1 MVGSPAQPAH
11 CWCVGMSGGACDV
24 STARQRERKRPEQMP
39 RTGRND
45 PCPCGSGI
53 KYKNCC
59 LSRDRGRRIGK
70 GARRRDEQATTD
82 KLVAF
87 AQRSGL
93 HRQMIVASNLFWNGS
108 YGPEALEAL
117 DRQEVTRFLEW
128 YVHDYRLEQ
137 SRKRA
142 IDLFLEESGPSLL
155 PLEREQVLQWRES
168 YLSLYRVLGSR
179 EEGFLSVVD
188 TLQGGE
194 QDLQDDG
201 LGRISR
207 SGDLILGRILRS
219 SDPAHFSWG
228 AILLPAALE
237 AELVSLA
244 QGACRDYREAHVRAT
259 WPDFLSNNG
268 YMFNHSFLR
277 SAAEAGTVRRFA
289 GAYYDASGTVQKLQE
304 VEKRL
309 REHAARR
316 VVERQRAEQ
325 PTAEASD
332 THRQQT
338 QGGVFLPGHVQYG
351 GASKPRR

>member
-1 MVGSPAQPAH
+1 
-11 CWCVGMSGGACDV
+11 
-24 STARQRERKRPEQMP
+24 MP

-59 LSRDRGRRIGK
+59 LSRDRGRRIRK
-70 GARRRDEQATTD
+70 GARRRDEQTTTG

-87 AQRSGL
+87 AQGPGL
-93 HRQMIVASNLFWNGS
+93 RRQMIVACNLFWNGS
-108 YGPEALEAL
+108 YGHEAL
-117 DRQEVTRFLEW
+117 DALDTQEVARFLEW

-155 PLEREQVLQWRES
+155 PLEREQVLLWRES
-168 YLSLYRVLGSR
+168 YVSLYCVLGSR
-179 EEGFLSVVD
+179 EEGLLSVVD

-201 LGRISR
+201 FGRISR
-207 SGDLILGRILRS
+207 SGDIILGRILRS
-219 SDPAHFSWG
+219 LAPPYFSW
-228 AILLPAALE
+228 AAVLLPAALE

-244 QGACRDYREAHVRAT
+244 EAACRDYCETHVRAT
-259 WPDFLSNNG
+259 WPEFLSNNG
-268 YMFNHSFLR
+268 YMFNHYLLR
-277 SAAEAGTVRRFA
+277 SAAGAGMVRRSA

-325 PTAEASD
+325 PMVETGDA
-332 THRQQT
+332 HRQQT
-338 QGGVFLPGHVQYG
+338 QGGIFLPGHIQYG
-351 GASKPRR
+351 GDSKPRR

>member
-1 MVGSPAQPAH
+1 
-11 CWCVGMSGGACDV
+11 
-24 STARQRERKRPEQMP
+24 MP

-59 LSRDRGRRIGK
+59 LSRDRGHRIRK
-70 GARRRDEQATTD
+70 GARRRDEQTAAD

-87 AQRSGL
+87 AQGPSLR
-93 HRQMIVASNLFWNGS
+93 RQMIVASNLFWNGS
-108 YGPEALEAL
+108 YGDEALDAL
-117 DRQEVTRFLEW
+117 DRQEVARFLEW

-142 IDLFLEESGPSLL
+142 IDLFLKESGPSLL
-155 PLEREQVLQWRES
+155 PVERQWVLLWRES
-168 YLSLYRVLGSR
+168 YVSLYRVVGSR
-179 EEGFLSVVD
+179 EEGLLSVVD

-201 LGRISR
+201 LGRISQSR
-207 SGDLILGRILRS
+207 DLILGRILRS
-219 SDPAHFSWG
+219 SAPPHFSWG

-244 QGACRDYREAHVRAT
+244 QAACRDYCETHVRAT
-259 WPDFLSNNG
+259 WLDFLSNNG
-268 YMFNHSFLR
+268 YVFNHYLLR
-277 SAAEAGTVRRFA
+277 SAADVGRVRRTA
-289 GAYYDASGTVQKLQE
+289 GPYYDASGTVQKLQE

-325 PTAEASD
+325 PTAETDD

-338 QGGVFLPGHVQYG
+338 QGGIFLPGHVQYG
-351 GASKPRR
+351 GGSKPRR

>member
-1 MVGSPAQPAH
+1 
-11 CWCVGMSGGACDV
+11 
-24 STARQRERKRPEQMP
+24 MP

-45 PCPCGSGI
+45 PCPCGSGT

-59 LSRDRGRRIGK
+59 LSRDRGRRIRQS
-70 GARRRDEQATTD
+70 ARRRDEQTTTD

-87 AQRSGL
+87 AQGPGL
-93 HRQMIVASNLFWNGS
+93 RRQMIVASNLFWNGS
-108 YGPEALEAL
+108 YGHEAL
-117 DRQEVTRFLEW
+117 DALDGQEVARFLEW

-142 IDLFLEESGPSLL
+142 IDLFLEESGPNLL
-155 PLEREQVLQWRES
+155 PLEREQVLLWRES
-168 YLSLYRVLGSR
+168 CVSLYRVQGSR
-179 EEGFLSVVD
+179 EEGVFSVVD
-188 TLQGGE
+188 TIQGGE

-219 SDPAHFSWG
+219 SAPAHFSWG
-228 AILLPAALE
+228 TVLLPGVLE

-244 QGACRDYREAHVRAT
+244 QAAWRNYCETHVRAT
-259 WPDFLSNNG
+259 WPEFLSNNG
-268 YMFNHSFLR
+268 YMFNHYLLR
-277 SAAEAGTVRRFA
+277 SAVGAGMVRRSA

-304 VEKRL
+304 LEKRL
-309 REHAARR
+309 REHAARQ

-325 PTAEASD
+325 PKAETSD

-338 QGGVFLPGHVQYG
+338 QSGIFLPGHIQYRG
-351 GASKPRR
+351 GSKPRR